1 MAARHLPLFAL
12 PSALGIVLLGEQL
25 GRLAP
30 LGLVLILAGS
40 WLASRTGRPS
50 RVETEAT

>member
-1 MAARHLPLFAL
+1 MAARHLALFA
-12 PSALGIVLLGEQL
+12 
-25 GRLAP
+25 
-30 LGLVLILAGS
+30 LVLILAGS